1 MATYQDSRY
10 NIALPSGSGGALVHI
25 KTLTASSSSTLSFVD
40 GASDVVLDNTY
51 RTYIFKFINIHPAS
65 NNILFNFQGST
76 DSGSNYNTSMTT
88 TIFDAYLAEDASA
101 NSLRYIASI
110 DQANGTSFQTISVA
124 FSGNDEASSGELY
137 LFNPSSTTFVKH
149 FTSRI
154 ESTES
159 SYSKDQ
165 YCAGYFNTTSA
176 IDAIQFKMSSG
187 NIDAGTIKL
196 YGIA

>member
-187 NIDAGTIKL
+187 NIDGGTIKL